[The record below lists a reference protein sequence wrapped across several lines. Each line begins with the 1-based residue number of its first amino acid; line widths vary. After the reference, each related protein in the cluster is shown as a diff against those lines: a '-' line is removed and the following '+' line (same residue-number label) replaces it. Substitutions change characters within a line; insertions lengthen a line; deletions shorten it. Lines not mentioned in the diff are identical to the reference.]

1 MENIVSDANENFSD
15 IETAE
20 EHSKSLNHEVAE
32 RIQGAGEDCMLLRFD
47 CSYVHIEKNWKLTY
61 PSWWLWFS
69 TISCFYASM
78 SRFLMGV

>member
-32 RIQGAGEDCMLLRFD
+32 RIQGADEDGMSLQFD
-47 CSYVHIEKNWKLTY
+47 CS
-61 PSWWLWFS
+61 
-69 TISCFYASM
+69 
-78 SRFLMGV
+78 

>member
-32 RIQGAGEDCMLLRFD
+32 RIQGAGEDGISLRFD
-47 CSYVHIEKNWKLTY
+47 CSYVHIERNWKLTY
-61 PSWWLWFS
+61 PGWWLCYQKFCCIYS
-69 TISCFYASM
+69 KYT
-78 SRFLMGV
+78 V

>member
-20 EHSKSLNHEVAE
+20 EHSKSQNHEVAE
-32 RIQGAGEDCMLLRFD
+32 GSQGASEDSISLRFD

-61 PSWWLWFS
+61 PGWWLWFS
-69 TISCFYASM
+69 SIYCFYASM
-78 SRFLMGV
+78 FRFLV